1 MLLAPLFKHRPP
13 IDPNEP
19 RWKYSILGF
28 LAVVLFLAILAFVYT
43 GTFSRFQA
51 DDYCS
56 SQLLRTEGF
65 WGAQVK
71 SYTSWS
77 NRFSTMLV
85 TGLVDLFN
93 VIGIR
98 ILPGVLILGL
108 LASAFFL
115 FRRVLT
121 FLGIKINWLILFS
134 VAGIITFFSLY
145 TTPNQFQSYYWR
157 SGNITYTLP
166 VICLN
171 IVLGLLIARL
181 EQKGAWWQYLLIGLF
196 GFFAAGFSETNA
208 ALQAAALT
216 LGMLGILWYQRQ
228 TGESIPVRGRWI
240 AALAGTLLSLAVI
253 ALSPG
258 NAVRQAQLPDP
269 PGFFT
274 WLYLSFRYG
283 LGFAYNSIA
292 GYVLPVAVSLV
303 LSFALAI
310 QHRWEKV
317 PQRKLILTL
326 PLILIT
332 VYLLLVACC
341 APSAYAQSAYP
352 EDRAMTGAKFIL
364 MAGITAIG
372 FILGILFQSW
382 RSKRPKFEIKPH
394 QANGAFVMVM
404 ISFYIFFGA
413 IRIMADIPD
422 YMKRAAAWDTRA
434 AQIAVMRQAGD
445 LNPVVTALD
454 SFGRIRELSD
464 NPDLWVNRCAA
475 TYYQVDTITAK

>member
-1 MLLAPLFKHRPP
+1 MFLAPLFKHRPP

-134 VAGIITFFSLY
+134 AAGIITFFSLY

-171 IVLGLLIARL
+171 ILLGLLIARR

-196 GFFAAGFSETNA
+196 GFFCSR
-208 ALQAAALT
+208 L
-216 LGMLGILWYQRQ
+216 LGNECRPA
-228 TGESIPVRGRWI
+228 SRG
-240 AALAGTLLSLAVI
+240 AHFG
-253 ALSPG
+253 
-258 NAVRQAQLPDP
+258 D
-269 PGFFT
+269 
-274 WLYLSFRYG
+274 
-283 LGFAYNSIA
+283 A
-292 GYVLPVAVSLV
+292 GYPLV
-303 LSFALAI
+303 PAA
-310 QHRWEKV
+310 
-317 PQRKLILTL
+317 
-326 PLILIT
+326 
-332 VYLLLVACC
+332 
-341 APSAYAQSAYP
+341 
-352 EDRAMTGAKFIL
+352 DR
-364 MAGITAIG
+364 
-372 FILGILFQSW
+372 
-382 RSKRPKFEIKPH
+382 
-394 QANGAFVMVM
+394 
-404 ISFYIFFGA
+404 
-413 IRIMADIPD
+413 
-422 YMKRAAAWDTRA
+422 
-434 AQIAVMRQAGD
+434 
-445 LNPVVTALD
+445 
-454 SFGRIRELSD
+454 
-464 NPDLWVNRCAA
+464 
-475 TYYQVDTITAK
+475 